1 MRVGLGREFGNGES
15 LGISL
20 TDVESTCC
28 GSNLFVSTSAT
39 SQTLRAV
46 SNQTSFP
53 FLTFAVSIELCKA
66 NSSPLSVFGPLEMLP
81 LLPLHLSCGMR
92 FLFFLD
98 NDLLEDKAHIS
109 SQVVFVVLT
118 STVSGI

>member
-1 MRVGLGREFGNGES
+1 MRVGWGREFGNGES

-53 FLTFAVSIELCKA
+53 FMTFAVSIDLCKA
-66 NSSPLSVFGPLEMLP
+66 NSSPLSIFGPLEMLP
-81 LLPLHLSCGMR
+81 LLPLHLFCGMR

-109 SQVVFVVLT
+109 QVVFVVLT